1 MTAGNNTTRPIPAA
15 DVDEPISVAANEFAP
30 DRFHLNGPLVYSPL
44 QIAAIVEAA
53 GGLPVVKTT
62 GAMDSLADTLRDL
75 TWSLFFGRFHQKL
88 PPPTWFKRKA
98 QSIEKFSVGL
108 AKSLEIQGNDPQT
121 IPIEI
126 YMFLKL
132 FAKQQG
138 KDTGDTK
145 TRTREIGRAHV

>member
-15 DVDEPISVAANEFAP
+15 DVDEPISVAVNEFAP
-30 DRFHLNGPLVYSPL
+30 DRYHLNGPLVYSPP

-88 PPPTWFKRKA
+88 PSPTWFKRKA
-98 QSIEKFSVGL
+98 QSIEKFSGGL
-108 AKSLEIQGNDPQT
+108 AKSLEIQGNDPPNDPDRNLYVPAT
-121 IPIEI
+121 SIRSWCFRRE
-126 YMFLKL
+126 FL
-132 FAKQQG
+132 
-138 KDTGDTK
+138 TK
-145 TRTREIGRAHV
+145 EPRWLLAFL